1 MSQYY
6 PPTYKSNQFHCPYCG
21 VFALQDW
28 KSISAWH
35 ELMELK
41 DVNLL
46 RIEDVHVEIS
56 ICSACD
62 NGTLWL
68 GEKIIYPLTGSAPPA
83 NSDLPDDIKQVYDEA
98 SAIADR
104 SPRAACAMLRL
115 AVEMLMKHLGETGNI
130 NESIGN
136 LVKKGLDPT
145 VQQSLDIVRITGN
158 NAVHPGEIDFEDM
171 TDVQP
176 LFDLINVIAG
186 VLITPR
192 KHIQTLYNGLS
203 EGAKKA
209 IEERDGNL
217 QIDDRQQTSTN
228 PSSRRAKYKSYTQ
241 MLIDELREKH
251 KFTGARTGQ
260 PDNWYEFSAG
270 IRGVCYG
277 VQFTRGNKVV
287 TCVKIYEDVQSNR
300 LDLFDALEQRKEE
313 IESAFGSPLEWE
325 RLEEQQRSRIFV
337 SRDGNIEL
345 PDDELERI
353 REWHIA
359 NLLQFKAVFLP
370 EIKRALETLN

>member
-1 MSQYY
+1 
-6 PPTYKSNQFHCPYCG
+6 
-21 VFALQDW
+21 
-28 KSISAWH
+28 
-35 ELMELK
+35 MELK

-46 RIEDVHVEIS
+46 RIEDVYVEIS

-62 NGTLWL
+62 DGTLWL
-68 GEKIIYPLTGSAPPA
+68 GEKIIYPLTASAPPA

-98 SAIADR
+98 SAIADQ

-136 LVKKGLDPT
+136 LVKKGLNPT

-158 NAVHPGEIDFEDM
+158 NAVHPGEIDFEDT

-176 LFDLINVIAG
+176 LFDLINVIADG
-186 VLITPR
+186 LITQR
-192 KHIQTLYNGLS
+192 KHIQTLYDGLS

-209 IEERDGNL
+209 IEKRDGNL
-217 QIDDRQQTSTN
+217 QGTKKAIKKRDGNLKIDDRPRISTN
-228 PSSRRAKYKSYTQ
+228 PSSRKAKYKSYTQ

-251 KFTGARTGQ
+251 KFTGARAGQ

-270 IRGVCYG
+270 IRGICYG
-277 VQFTRGNKVV
+277 VQFTRGDKVL
-287 TCVKIYEDVQSNR
+287 TCVKIYEDVQCNR

-359 NLLQFKAVFLP
+359 NLLKFKAVFMP
-370 EIKRALETLN
+370 EIQRAREILQSR